1 MSSWSAFH
9 HQTGII
15 LTMVKQFKSIETTSI
30 EIVDAKLGEITAF
43 EQKVGGLGEMMDSLS
58 ALVDR
63 NEKKI
68 P

>member
-1 MSSWSAFH
+1 
-9 HQTGII
+9 
-15 LTMVKQFKSIETTSI
+15 MVKQFKSIETTSI